1 MLCCRAKRPV
11 LLAAALFMGA
21 AAPVPN
27 VTPPVRDRLVQ
38 WLQLESPG
46 AGNLPAETYQAFL
59 VQTPTWPQRAKMM
72 WRYQTALAHTS
83 DPAMLDRL
91 CPTLPLTMV
100 AAFLACSDHVSD
112 AAAKARNLW
121 ISGAG
126 NAQEE
131 VSLLS
136 LYGAAFTPEDQWRR
150 YERLES
156 SGQIT
161 SASRQIDR
169 LPADRQALAE
179 ARLAERAASPDADTA
194 FNTLSSR
201 DRSDPTLLRY
211 RLKALRR
218 GNRLDEALALWMS
231 EGYALQAAA
240 PSHDWSSERASL
252 ARAFLLAGRP
262 QDAYALAQ
270 DMTLPLTEIDRQ
282 EAQNL
287 SGFIALRLLADP
299 QKAEQFFSPLQQ
311 ATSLAM
317 QARGWYWTGRARQAL
332 KDDGGAQMAF
342 QQATRFP
349 TTFHGQLA
357 QAALTQELSL
367 LVSGASSP
375 DFDHAL
381 LQDLQA
387 LPALNAGVLQRQDL
401 VEAASELA
409 QSGDLE
415 HAKDFLLLLQIANP
429 SPEGQKAVADLGG
442 RLNVPAAEVFAAHAL
457 SRKGVALYP
466 QGFPDPWPAASTIP
480 VGLLPAIIRQESG
493 FDPSAISS
501 AHAIGLLQI
510 LPAAA
515 KDVVRRG
522 HLGGINV
529 SAAALLNPQTN
540 LTVGNAYVSQLLT
553 RFENTIPYALA
564 AYNAGPH
571 RVDLWLKAN
580 PPADPLTEDG
590 LLDWIERLP
599 YRETRMYIENIEA
612 NMMVYRVSATN
623 VRN

>member
-11 LLAAALFMGA
+11 LLAVALCLGA
-21 AAPVPN
+21 AAPPPN
-27 VTPPVRDRLVQ
+27 PAPPVRERLVQ
-38 WLQLESPG
+38 WLQLVAPG
-46 AGNLPAETYQAFL
+46 ASNLPAESYESFL
-59 VQTPTWPQRAKMM
+59 IQTPVWPQRMKIM
-72 WRYQTALAHTS
+72 WRYQAALSHTS
-83 DPAMLDRL
+83 DSGTLDQL

-100 AAFLACSDHVSD
+100 SAFLACADHLPD
-112 AAAKARNLW
+112 AAAMARNLW
-121 ISGAG
+121 ISGVG

-131 VSLLS
+131 ATLLG
-136 LYGAAFTPEDQWRR
+136 LYGTAFTPDDQWRR

-156 SGQIT
+156 SGQI
-161 SASRQIDR
+161 SAASRQIDR
-169 LPADRQALAE
+169 LPADRQPLAE

-194 FNTLSSR
+194 FNALSATE
-201 DRSDPTLLRY
+201 RSDPTLIRY

-218 GNRLDEALALWMS
+218 GDRLDEALALWTS
-231 EGYALQAAA
+231 AGYALQSNA

-252 ARAFLLAGRP
+252 ARAFLLAGRV

-287 SGFIALRLLADP
+287 SGFIALRLLDNP
-299 QKAEQFFSPLQQ
+299 QQAEQFFIPLQQ
-311 ATSLAM
+311 ATSLSM
-317 QARGWYWTGRARQAL
+317 QARGCYWVGRSRQAAG
-332 KDDGGAQMAF
+332 DASGAQAAF
-342 QQATRFP
+342 QQAIRFP

-357 QAALTQELSL
+357 QAALTGEQSF

-381 LQDLQA
+381 QKDLQG
-387 LPALNAGVLQRQDL
+387 LPSLSTGTLQRQDL
-401 VEAASELA
+401 VEAATDLA

-429 SPEGQKAVADLGG
+429 SAEGQKAVADLGG
-442 RLNVPAAEVFAAHAL
+442 YLNVPAAEVFAAHAL

-466 QGFPDPWPAASTIP
+466 QGFPDPWPDASTVP
-480 VGLLPAIIRQESG
+480 DGLLPAVIRQESG
-493 FDPSAISS
+493 FDPAAISS
-501 AHAIGLLQI
+501 AHALGLLQI

-515 KDVVRRG
+515 KDVVRRAHMG
-522 HLGGINV
+522 SMNV
-529 SAAALLNPQTN
+529 SAAALLDPHIN
-540 LTVGNAYVSQLLT
+540 LTVGNAYVSQLLE

-580 PPADPLTEDG
+580 PPANPMTEDG

-612 NMMVYRVSATN
+612 NMMVYRVSAAN